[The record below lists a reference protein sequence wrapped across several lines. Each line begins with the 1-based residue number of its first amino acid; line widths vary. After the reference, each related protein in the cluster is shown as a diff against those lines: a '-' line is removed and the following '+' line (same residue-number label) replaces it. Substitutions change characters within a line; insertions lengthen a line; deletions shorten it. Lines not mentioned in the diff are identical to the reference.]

1 MTVQLLVTLGFILFH
16 RTSSSSNKIL
26 FPVDKCAMMTPSGE
40 EKILNYNTGKKN
52 KSMCTVENNN
62 L

>member
-40 EKILNYNTGKKN
+40 EKILNYNTGKKQIN
-52 KSMCTVENNN
+52 VYS
-62 L
+62 